1 MVGKFCEARD
11 PYLAYIAYAKGFC
24 DDELIHITNE
34 NAMFKQQARY
44 LVRRRQL
51 DLWAQVLRPDNTYR
65 RQLIDQIIATA
76 LPESTDPDDVSTT
89 VKAFLTADLPLELI
103 ELLEKI
109 ILEPSP
115 FNDNRNLQNLLM
127 LTAIRADKGKVIGY
141 IDKLQNY
148 DTAEIPK
155 IAIEH
160 SLYEEAFLIYKKY
173 EQHAEAINVLVE
185 HIVSLDRG
193 VDYANKVNKPEV
205 WSRLAKAQLDG
216 LRIKDAIGTCSP
228 SQPLAGC
235 LTHAPLRLV
244 HQGGGPLELCGGHR
258 DRRSRRQVRRPRPLP
273 PDGPQ
278 VAPRAEDRH

>member
-1 MVGKFCEARD
+1 MGKFCEARD

-24 DDELIHITNE
+24 DDELINITNE

-44 LVRRRQL
+44 LVRRRQP
-51 DLWAQVLRPDNTYR
+51 DLWAQVLRGDNMYR
-65 RQLIDQIIATA
+65 RQLIDQIVATA
-76 LPESTDPDDVSTT
+76 LPESTDPDDVSIT

-109 ILEPSP
+109 IIEPSP
-115 FNDNRNLQNLLM
+115 FSDNRNLQNLLM

-148 DTAEIPK
+148 DTAEIPR

-160 SLYEEAFLIYKKY
+160 GLYEEAFLIYKKY

-193 VDYANKVNKPEV
+193 VDYANKVNQPAV

-216 LRIKDAIGTCSP
+216 LRIKDAIGKIIS
-228 SQPLAGC
+228 SHLRIR
-235 LTHAPLRLV
+235 LTE
-244 HQGGGPLELCGGHR
+244 GT
-258 DRRSRRQVRRPRPLP
+258 S
-273 PDGPQ
+273 
-278 VAPRAEDRH
+278 